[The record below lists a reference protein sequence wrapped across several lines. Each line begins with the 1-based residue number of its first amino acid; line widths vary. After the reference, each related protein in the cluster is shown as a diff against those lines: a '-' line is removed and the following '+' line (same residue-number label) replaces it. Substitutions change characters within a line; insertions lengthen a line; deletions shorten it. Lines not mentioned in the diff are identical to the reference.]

1 MKWVTR
7 RGVRLDRTAC
17 TWLIRRYI
25 DPQAEISYVEAE
37 AIPGAVQAGALP
49 FHNTTSED
57 RDMERTSFDQ
67 LLAEYKLDQQ
77 DNALNLL
84 GAILRGAE
92 LREADAPAESA
103 GLEAIAQGINAL
115 SHNDD
120 EMVARALPLFDAL
133 YAYCKRKA
141 EGQTGWANQ
150 EQRDG
155 KVAQREERR
164 AIHNG

>member
-37 AIPGAVQAGALP
+37 AIPTAVQGGALP

-57 RDMERTSFDQ
+57 ADMERTSFDQ

-77 DNALNLL
+77 DSALTWLS
-84 GAILRGAE
+84 AILRGAE
-92 LREADAPAESA
+92 LHEADAPAEAA

-115 SHNDD
+115 SHSDD
-120 EMVARALPLFDAL
+120 EMVTLAMPLFDAL

-141 EGQTGWANQ
+141 EGRSGWANQ
-150 EQRDG
+150 EERVG
-155 KVAQREERR
+155 KLYQLAQ
-164 AIHNG
+164 AML